1 MKLLTELPEI
11 KKKKIDYE
19 EILKCLLEGGLFHS
33 HNDVRV
39 LSVKAVEKVHKL
51 YP

>member
-1 MKLLTELPEI
+1 MKLLTELPKVE
-11 KKKKIDYE
+11 KKNIDYE

-39 LSVKAVEKVHKL
+39 LSVAAVEKMHKL

>member
-1 MKLLTELPEI
+1 MKLLTELPKVE
-11 KKKKIDYE
+11 KKKIDYE

-39 LSVKAVEKVHKL
+39 LSVAAVEKMHKL